1 MGRES
6 RGGRFD
12 AVSSGSDGDESG
24 EERVEHECAREDG
37 RISRRELVCHRA
49 GARLV
54 GRALPAARRLGAAGG
69 LAACGAAALCARCVP
84 RQALLRAV
92 WGAASDSVIYAGD
105 PGDGVGT
112 VVGDSLDPAAWD
124 YHRGHNCYL
133 SHGGAPIRPGEVLND
148 LSIGECTGKCQA
160 DPQCEAVVT
169 QHNKDKG
176 QCSLISSVHLGE
188 CARRS
193 GYDLW
198 LRTDFSTTTS
208 TLTITRTVTSARA
221 ADPTTTTSTTS
232 RPTTSTTT
240 TTYARPGPVAWRAH
254 TGYNCF
260 VGHGGLPV
268 EDRPVPLPDERS
280 LGDCQKECESVASCT
295 GVTMKQDVAT
305 GLCWLQAHVEPSSCI
320 TGTDF
325 STWLVAPPS
334 TSRKP
339 PSRPAGQG
347 NDSQGRPSENRSA
360 ALANTSAEDAREPGG
375 EWSVRTGLN
384 CFSGNGAHHLGPPE
398 PGTNEPA
405 PLVLG
410 LDDCKAECERQAE
423 CDGFVLHPSA
433 HLCWPC
439 SDVVPDEC
447 MTSTVYELWVR
458 PARASARGDDGGNES
473 QPEASVHTPEP
484 TARSAN
490 ESSQE
495 PSPHGASA
503 ETLYTVQSADEP
515 PRTWSSL
522 EGVNC
527 FIGTGSGEFPDG
539 SDGSVPGSC
548 SLAECQAACEAQVG
562 CQAVTVRRGQQGDES
577 GPCFLRAQ
585 LRLESCLPDSP
596 YDLWRL
602 DSDPARAH
610 EGGPPNS
617 STEGSGGAAPKTGAP
632 PPAKPPPQEGGC
644 PACAPSSVSP
654 PAVVLPFYE
663 RDLCKAQYT
672 ARSIAL
678 HDTGSALGDVL
689 LLWISTQP
697 SDAYAEGIQAI
708 RDSLAGS
715 RKVELLDLSPQVN
728 GNHKDGW
735 YAQQVLKLK
744 AASRVNSEYFVV
756 LDSKNTLLQD
766 VNAQTFLTECR
777 QARLFGTYP
786 WGQLP
791 KLHQELSGDKVHHT
805 PRCRFFSLGL
815 AWDQNRGL
823 AEQVG
828 LPSGKAPWPQPCL

>member
-105 PGDGVGT
+105 QREEEIWRFRSWRLAGPRRVGLPQGPQLLPLPRGGAHPPRRGAQRPLHRGVHWQVPGGPPVRSG
-112 VVGDSLDPAAWD
+112 GDAAQQRQGPVLPDFQRPPRRVRPEERLRPVAAHGLLDHHQHPHHHAHRHLRSGRGPD
-124 YHRGHNCYL
+124 YHDEHHEQTDDLDHHHDLRQAWAGGL
-133 SHGGAPIRPGEVLND
+133 AGPHGLQLLRRPRR
-148 LSIGECTGKCQA
+148 A
-160 DPQCEAVVT
+160 
-169 QHNKDKG
+169 
-176 QCSLISSVHLGE
+176 
-188 CARRS
+188 ARR
-193 GYDLW
+193 GPA
-198 LRTDFSTTTS
+198 
-208 TLTITRTVTSARA
+208 SAPPRRA
-221 ADPTTTTSTTS
+221 QP
-232 RPTTSTTT
+232 R
-240 TTYARPGPVAWRAH
+240 R
-254 TGYNCF
+254 
-260 VGHGGLPV
+260 LP
-268 EDRPVPLPDERS
+268 E
-280 LGDCQKECESVASCT
+280 GECESVASCT

-791 KLHQELSGDKVHHT
+791 KLHQESGST
-805 PRCRFFSLGL
+805 ARRRCWRSASRTAGSGPPRSR
-815 AWDQNRGL
+815 
-823 AEQVG
+823 
-828 LPSGKAPWPQPCL
+828 PW